1 MRAED
6 CERKKNDILKFSDE
20 SYDQYSLTPSLR
32 ELSEALSLPK
42 STVQYSLAALRDE
55 GVIDYDRRGII
66 TERIND
72 DMTGYNRAGMI
83 GAIPCGQMMLEKENI
98 ETYVNLPIDIF
109 GRGELYILRTYG
121 DSMTGAGIDS
131 GDLVVIRKQE
141 YAHNGDIVVA
151 YVEGEGNTLKTFY
164 DDRKY
169 RRVILHP
176 ENEKYKDIIV
186 KDCKIQGV
194 VMEIIKKTQ
203 ASRREF

>member
-1 MRAED
+1 MRYKDPAKRE
-6 CERKKNDILKFSDE
+6 KILKYIDE
-20 SYDQYSLTPSLR
+20 YYDLHYRTPNMR
-32 ELSEALSLPK
+32 EIADGTSIPK
-42 STVQYSLAALRDE
+42 STVALYLTALRDE
-55 GVIDYDRRGII
+55 GVLDYDRRGII
-66 TERIND
+66 TERVQD
-72 DMTGYNRAGMI
+72 DLTGFNRAGMI

-109 GRGELYILRTYG
+109 GRGELYILRAYG

-141 YAHNGDIVVA
+141 YANNGDIVVA